1 MSIAEQ
7 IMLGTQQQSKNWSVL
22 SENLGRLGQQVGQ
35 QLAMREYQKQ
45 AAAELPVIQQQMQ
58 AALQDAGS
66 GKSADAYSKLVPLIS
81 NPSYTQNPYLLPALE
96 AGMKMTQSTAED
108 ARLRFSYGLR
118 EGAAG
123 GLPAVDASAYGFR
136 DTESNDSEPIVVTNH
151 NQMPPQD
158 QSGMDAI
165 MNPEGTPIE
174 GEFPQERQGFD
185 PSQEADLSI
194 PEPAMTR
201 QGAQPQATPAQKAVR
216 AAGAKNVEN
225 LTSLPVNEQRN
236 AAMSYG
242 VSEVNPEQYE
252 VVKIAG
258 LEKYL
263 PEFEGFAVPKESW
276 KETSASRSG
285 KGEVSVQT
293 KFTAPEA
300 RQNFTKR
307 SSNPEERGTKQNVE
321 AAIES
326 MKDKTMASLFNDYG
340 QDIYALRAATDS
352 KADPRNQNPIF
363 TVTTKDGKDK
373 KITRDQYLA
382 IQTISGIVPATS
394 ENAGGTPAI
403 FRPKKKTD
411 MEFVA
416 MAKQEL
422 GYPKNATKEQVIARA
437 KELASQQE

>member
-7 IMLGTQQQSKNWSVL
+7 IMMGTQQQEKSFSVL
-22 SENLGRLGQQVGQ
+22 SQNLSRLGQQVGQ

-45 AAAELPVIQQQMQ
+45 AAEALPVIQQQMQ
-58 AALQDAGS
+58 TALRDAGD
-66 GKSADAYSKLVPLIS
+66 GRSADAYSKLLPLIS
-81 NPSYTQNPYLLPALE
+81 NPQYNQNPLLLPALKYG
-96 AGMKMTQSTAED
+96 ADLTQKTAED

-136 DTESNDSEPIVVTNH
+136 GTEENLAEGGQPDGQPEAYLN
-151 NQMPPQD
+151 PPSKQPL
-158 QSGMDAI
+158 Q
-165 MNPEGTPIE
+165 GTPE
-174 GEFPQERQGFD
+174 QRAQQAAAQREMLD
-185 PSQEADLSI
+185 QEAAAKL
-194 PEPAMTR
+194 PQ
-201 QGAQPQATPAQKAVR
+201 QGAQPQATPAQL
-216 AAGAKNVEN
+216 AGRKNFQDV
-225 LTSLPVNEQRN
+225 TSLPVNEQRN

-276 KETSASRSG
+276 KETGASLSG
-285 KGEVSVQT
+285 TGLLSKQ
-293 KFTAPEA
+293 A
-300 RQNFTKR
+300 RENFL
-307 SSNPEERGTKQNVE
+307 NPEKGTKKNVQS
-321 AAIES
+321 AIET

-373 KITRDQYLA
+373 RITQDQYLA

-394 ENAGGTPAI
+394 EDAAGTPAI
-403 FRPKKKTD
+403 FRPKKKTPK
-411 MEFVA
+411 ELVA

-422 GYPKNATKEQVIARA
+422 GANATQEQVVKRAR
-437 KELASQQE
+437 ELANQ

>member
-7 IMLGTQQQSKNWSVL
+7 IMSGTQRQEKSWSVL

-45 AAAELPVIQQQMQ
+45 AAEALPVIQQQMQ
-58 AALQDAGS
+58 TALRDAGE
-66 GKSADAYSKLVPLIS
+66 GRSADAYSKLVPLIS
-81 NPSYTQNPYLLPALE
+81 NPAYNQNPILLPGLE
-96 AGMKMTQSTAED
+96 YIMKATKDAAED

-136 DTESNDSEPIVVTNH
+136 NTAGNDSEPAVVTNP
-151 NQMPPQD
+151 NQMQPQN

-174 GEFPQERQGFD
+174 GGLPQRPGFD
-185 PSQEADLSI
+185 PSQESDLSI

-201 QGAQPQATPAQKAVR
+201 QGAQPQATPAVVAGQKNFQDV
-216 AAGAKNVEN
+216 
-225 LTSLPVNEQRN
+225 TSLPVNEQRN

-293 KFTAPEA
+293 KLTAPEA
-300 RQNFTKR
+300 RENFTKR

-326 MKDKTMASLFNDYG
+326 MKDKEMVKLFNDFDK
-340 QDIYALRAATDS
+340 DIYALRASTGSQPD
-352 KADPRNQNPIF
+352 KNNQPLF
-363 TVTTKDGKDK
+363 TVTGIDGNKVKITKD
-373 KITRDQYLA
+373 QYVA

>member
-7 IMLGTQQQSKNWSVL
+7 IMMGTQQQEKSWSVL

-58 AALQDAGS
+58 AALRDAGE
-66 GKSADAYSKLVPLIS
+66 GRSADAYSKLVPLIS
-81 NPSYTQNPYLLPALE
+81 NPQYNQNPLLLPALKYG
-96 AGMKMTQSTAED
+96 ADLTQKTAED

-136 DTESNDSEPIVVTNH
+136 NTAGNDSEPIVVTNP
-151 NQMPPQD
+151 NQN

-174 GEFPQERQGFD
+174 GGLPQRQGFD
-185 PSQEADLSI
+185 QSQESDLSI

-201 QGAQPQATPAQKAVR
+201 QGAQPQATPAQL
-216 AAGAKNVEN
+216 AGRKNFQNV
-225 LTSLPVNEQRN
+225 TSLPVNEQRN
-236 AAMSYG
+236 AAISYG
-242 VSEVNPEQYE
+242 VAEVNPEQYE

-276 KETSASRSG
+276 KETGASLSG
-285 KGEVSVQT
+285 TGLLSKQS
-293 KFTAPEA
+293 KLTAPEA
-300 RQNFTKR
+300 RENFL
-307 SSNPEERGTKQNVE
+307 NPEKGTKKNVKS
-321 AAIES
+321 AIET
-326 MKDKTMASLFNDYG
+326 MKDKTMTSLFNDYG

-373 KITRDQYLA
+373 RITQDQYLA

-394 ENAGGTPAI
+394 EDAAGTPAI
-403 FRPKKKTD
+403 FRPKKKTQD
-411 MEFVA
+411 QLIDQAFM
-416 MAKQEL
+416 EL
-422 GYPKNATKEQVIARA
+422 GPNATDEQIAQRV
-437 KELASQQE
+437 KQLSN

>member
-7 IMLGTQQQSKNWSVL
+7 IMRGTQQQEKSWSVL

-58 AALQDAGS
+58 TALRDAGE
-66 GKSADAYSKLVPLIS
+66 GRSADAYSKLVPLIS
-81 NPSYTQNPYLLPALE
+81 NPAYTQNPYLLPALE
-96 AGMKMTQSTAED
+96 AGMKMTQNTAED

-136 DTESNDSEPIVVTNH
+136 NTAGNDSEPIVVTNP
-151 NQMPPQD
+151 NQN

-174 GEFPQERQGFD
+174 GGLPQRRQGFD
-185 PSQEADLSI
+185 QSQESDLSI

-201 QGAQPQATPAQKAVR
+201 QGAQPQATPAQL
-216 AAGAKNVEN
+216 AGRKNFQNV
-225 LTSLPVNEQRN
+225 TSLPVNEQRN

-242 VSEVNPEQYE
+242 VAEVNPEQYE

-276 KETSASRSG
+276 KETGASLSG
-285 KGEVSVQT
+285 TGLLSKQS
-293 KFTAPEA
+293 KLTAPEA
-300 RQNFTKR
+300 RENFL
-307 SSNPEERGTKQNVE
+307 NPEKGTKKNVKS
-321 AAIES
+321 AIET

-373 KITRDQYLA
+373 RITQDQYLA

-394 ENAGGTPAI
+394 EDAAGTPAI
-403 FRPKKKTD
+403 FRPKKKTQD
-411 MEFVA
+411 QLIDQAFM
-416 MAKQEL
+416 EL
-422 GYPKNATKEQVIARA
+422 GPNATDEQIAQRV
-437 KELASQQE
+437 KQLSN

>member
-7 IMLGTQQQSKNWSVL
+7 IMMGTQQQEKSWSVL
-22 SENLGRLGQQVGQ
+22 AKNLGDLGRDVGN
-35 QLAMREYQKQ
+35 QLALQQYQKQ
-45 AAAELPVIQQQMQ
+45 AAEALPAMQ
-58 AALQDAGS
+58 AAYRSAMDDVSRGSVSEGYKKFIDAQFQFGGS
-66 GKSADAYSKLVPLIS
+66 QNPFISNQNKLVSEIF
-81 NPSYTQNPYLLPALE
+81 
-96 AGMKMTQSTAED
+96 M
-108 ARLRFSYGLR
+108 
-118 EGAAG
+118 EGAAAYEKQQQRKAQYGGEVG
-123 GLPAVDASAYGFR
+123 GLPAVNASKYGFR
-136 DTESNDSEPIVVTNH
+136 NTAGNDSEPAVVTNP
-151 NQMPPQD
+151 NQMQPQN

-174 GEFPQERQGFD
+174 GGLPQRQGVD
-185 PSQEADLSI
+185 ASKEPDLSAK
-194 PEPAMTR
+194 EPAMTR
-201 QGAQPQATPAQKAVR
+201 KGAQPQATPAVV
-216 AAGAKNVEN
+216 AGRKNFQNV
-225 LTSLPVNEQRN
+225 TSLPVNEQRN

-258 LEKYL
+258 LKKYF
-263 PEFEGFAVPKESW
+263 PEYEGHAVPKESW

-285 KGEVSVQT
+285 KGDVSVYT

-300 RQNFTKR
+300 RDNFTKR

-326 MKDKTMASLFNDYG
+326 MKDKTMDSLFNDYG
-340 QDIYALRAATDS
+340 QDIFALRAATDS

-373 KITRDQYLA
+373 RITRDQYLA

-403 FRPKKKTD
+403 FRPKKKTQD
-411 MEFVA
+411 QLIDQAFM
-416 MAKQEL
+416 EL
-422 GYPKNATKEQVIARA
+422 GPNATDEQIAQRV
-437 KELASQQE
+437 KQLSN

>member
-1 MSIAEQ
+1 MSIAEM
-7 IMLGTQQQSKNWSVL
+7 IMQGGNQQSKNWSVL
-22 SENLGRLGQQVGQ
+22 SENLGKLGQQVGQ

-58 AALQDAGS
+58 AALSDAGA

-81 NPSYTQNPYLLPALE
+81 NPAYTQNPYLLPALE
-96 AGMKMTQSTAED
+96 AGMKMTQNTAED

-136 DTESNDSEPIVVTNH
+136 GTEENLAEGG
-151 NQMPPQD
+151 Q
-158 QSGMDAI
+158 
-165 MNPEGTPIE
+165 PEGMPEAILLPEGQPTQGTPE
-174 GEFPQERQGFD
+174 QRAM
-185 PSQEADLSI
+185 QEADRLDQEAAAKL
-194 PEPAMTR
+194 PQ
-201 QGAQPQATPAQKAVR
+201 QGAQPQATPAQL
-216 AAGAKNVEN
+216 AGRKNFEDV
-225 LTSLPVNEQRN
+225 TSLPVNEQRN

-242 VSEVNPEQYE
+242 VAEVNPKQYE

-276 KETSASRSG
+276 KETGASLSG
-285 KGEVSVQT
+285 TGLLSKQS
-293 KFTAPEA
+293 KLTAPEA
-300 RQNFTKR
+300 RENFL
-307 SSNPEERGTKQNVE
+307 NPEKGTKKNVKS
-321 AAIES
+321 AIET

-352 KADPRNQNPIF
+352 RPDPRNQNPVF

-373 KITRDQYLA
+373 KITQDQYLA

-394 ENAGGTPAI
+394 EDAAGTPAI
-403 FRPKKKTD
+403 FRPKKKTPK
-411 MEFVA
+411 ELVA

-422 GYPKNATKEQVIARA
+422 GANATQEQVVKRAR
-437 KELASQQE
+437 ELANQ

>member
-7 IMLGTQQQSKNWSVL
+7 IMMGTQQQEKSWSVL

-58 AALQDAGS
+58 TALRDAGE
-66 GKSADAYSKLVPLIS
+66 GRSADAYSKLVPLIS
-81 NPSYTQNPYLLPALE
+81 NPAYTQNPYLLPALE

-136 DTESNDSEPIVVTNH
+136 NTAGNDSEPIVVTNP
-151 NQMPPQD
+151 NQN

-174 GEFPQERQGFD
+174 GGLPQRQGFD
-185 PSQEADLSI
+185 QSQESDLSI

-201 QGAQPQATPAQKAVR
+201 QGAQPQATPAQL
-216 AAGAKNVEN
+216 AGRKNFQNV
-225 LTSLPVNEQRN
+225 TSLPVNEQRN
-236 AAMSYG
+236 AAISYG
-242 VSEVNPEQYE
+242 VAEVNPEQYE

-276 KETSASRSG
+276 KETGASLSG
-285 KGEVSVQT
+285 TGLLSKQS
-293 KFTAPEA
+293 KLTAPEA
-300 RQNFTKR
+300 RENFL
-307 SSNPEERGTKQNVE
+307 NPEKGTKKNVKS
-321 AAIES
+321 AIET
-326 MKDKTMASLFNDYG
+326 MKDKTMTSLFNDYG

-373 KITRDQYLA
+373 RITQDQYLA

-394 ENAGGTPAI
+394 EDAAGTPAI
-403 FRPKKKTD
+403 FRPKKKTQD
-411 MEFVA
+411 QLIDQAFM
-416 MAKQEL
+416 EL
-422 GYPKNATKEQVIARA
+422 GPNATDEQIAQRV
-437 KELASQQE
+437 KQLSN

>member
-1 MSIAEQ
+1 MKA
-7 IMLGTQQQSKNWSVL
+7 TK
-22 SENLGRLGQQVGQ
+22 
-35 QLAMREYQKQ
+35 
-45 AAAELPVIQQQMQ
+45 
-58 AALQDAGS
+58 DA
-66 GKSADAYSKLVPLIS
+66 
-81 NPSYTQNPYLLPALE
+81 
-96 AGMKMTQSTAED
+96 AED

-118 EGAAG
+118 RGAAG

-326 MKDKTMASLFNDYG
+326 MKDKEMVKLFNDFDK
-340 QDIYALRAATDS
+340 DIYALRASTGSQPD
-352 KADPRNQNPIF
+352 KNNQPLF
-363 TVTTKDGKDK
+363 TVTGKDGKK
-373 KITRDQYLA
+373 VKITKDQYVA

-394 ENAGGTPAI
+394 EDAGGTPAI
-403 FRPKKKTD
+403 FRPKKKTPK
-411 MEFVA
+411 ELVA

-422 GYPKNATKEQVIARA
+422 GANATQEQVVKRAR
-437 KELASQQE
+437 ELANQ

>member
-1 MSIAEQ
+1 MSVAEM
-7 IMLGTQQQSKNWSVL
+7 IMRNNEQQSKSWSVL
-22 SENLGRLGQQVGQ
+22 SENLGKLGQQVGQ

-58 AALQDAGS
+58 AALRDAGE
-66 GKSADAYSKLVPLIS
+66 GRSADAYSKLLPLIS
-81 NPSYTQNPYLLPALE
+81 NPAYNQNPILLPGLE
-96 AGMKMTQSTAED
+96 YIMKATKDAAED

-136 DTESNDSEPIVVTNH
+136 GTEENLAEGGQPDGQPEAYLN
-151 NQMPPQD
+151 PPSKQPL
-158 QSGMDAI
+158 Q
-165 MNPEGTPIE
+165 GTPE
-174 GEFPQERQGFD
+174 QRAQQAAAQREMLD
-185 PSQEADLSI
+185 QEAAAKL
-194 PEPAMTR
+194 PQQE
-201 QGAQPQATPAQKAVR
+201 AQPQATPAHLAAQKNFQDV
-216 AAGAKNVEN
+216 
-225 LTSLPVNEQRN
+225 TSLPVNEQRN

-242 VSEVNPEQYE
+242 VAEVNPKQYE

-276 KETSASRSG
+276 KETGASLSG
-285 KGEVSVQT
+285 TGLLSKQS
-293 KFTAPEA
+293 KLTAPEA
-300 RQNFTKR
+300 RENFL
-307 SSNPEERGTKQNVE
+307 NPEKGTKKNVKS
-321 AAIES
+321 AIET

-373 KITRDQYLA
+373 RITQDQYLA
-382 IQTISGIVPATS
+382 IQTIAGIVPATS
-394 ENAGGTPAI
+394 EDAGGTPAI
-403 FRPKKKTD
+403 FRPKKKTPK
-411 MEFVA
+411 ELVA

-422 GYPKNATKEQVIARA
+422 GANATQEQVVKRAR
-437 KELASQQE
+437 ELANQ

>member
-7 IMLGTQQQSKNWSVL
+7 IMRGTQQQEKSWSVL

-58 AALQDAGS
+58 AALQDAGD
-66 GKSADAYSKLVPLIS
+66 GRSADAYSKLLPLIS
-81 NPSYTQNPYLLPALE
+81 NPQYNQNPLLLPALKYG
-96 AGMKMTQSTAED
+96 ADLTQKTAED

-136 DTESNDSEPIVVTNH
+136 GTEENLAEGGQPDGQPEAYLN
-151 NQMPPQD
+151 PPSKQPL
-158 QSGMDAI
+158 Q
-165 MNPEGTPIE
+165 GTPE
-174 GEFPQERQGFD
+174 QRAQQAAAQREMLD
-185 PSQEADLSI
+185 QEAAAKL
-194 PEPAMTR
+194 P
-201 QGAQPQATPAQKAVR
+201 QKGAQPQATPAQL
-216 AAGAKNVEN
+216 AGRKNFQDV
-225 LTSLPVNEQRN
+225 TSLPVNEQRN

-276 KETSASRSG
+276 KETGASLSG
-285 KGEVSVQT
+285 TGLLSKQSKLT
-293 KFTAPEA
+293 TPEA
-300 RQNFTKR
+300 RENFL
-307 SSNPEERGTKQNVE
+307 NPEKGTKKNVQS
-321 AAIES
+321 AIET

-373 KITRDQYLA
+373 RITQGQYLA

-394 ENAGGTPAI
+394 EDAAGTPAI
-403 FRPKKKTD
+403 FRPKKKTQD
-411 MEFVA
+411 QLIDQAFM
-416 MAKQEL
+416 EL
-422 GYPKNATKEQVIARA
+422 GPNATDEQIAQRV
-437 KELASQQE
+437 KQLSN